1 LSDSAFANGRGG
13 RAAGDSGIDAA
24 SMTFALGHSRRP

>member
-1 LSDSAFANGRGG
+1 MVSAIAFPTGRGG

-24 SMTFALGHSRRP
+24 SMTCVLGQARP